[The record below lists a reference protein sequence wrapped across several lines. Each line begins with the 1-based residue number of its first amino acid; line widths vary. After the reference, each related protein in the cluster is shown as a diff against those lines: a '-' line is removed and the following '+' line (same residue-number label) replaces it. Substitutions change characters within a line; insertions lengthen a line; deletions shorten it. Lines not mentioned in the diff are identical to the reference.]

1 MSKLWPGHKRAGL
14 GVGALH
20 LVCEVKC
27 QTACKPGSVHPG
39 EPGAMAIHLGRP
51 SPDASR
57 NLPGRRRGNAPRRR
71 PACRPYSV
79 LLPVGFTLPPPSP
92 EARCALTAPFH
103 PCPPKPWRRRAVCF
117 LWHFPWGRPR
127 RALPGTVF
135 PWSPDFP
142 PPAGARPAEGDHPAV
157 WQLRC
162 RDHRSEASSRARG
175 CLAAQST
182 P

>member
-1 MSKLWPGHKRAGL
+1 MFFL
-14 GVGALH
+14 GNPPQRRGPPPRSG
-20 LVCEVKC
+20 C
-27 QTACKPGSVHPG
+27 QTACKPGSVLRI
-39 EPGAMAIHLGRP
+39 GAGMAIHLGRP
-51 SPDASR
+51 LPDASR
-57 NLPGRRRGNAPRRR
+57 DRPGRRPGNLPAGPFRCRSG
-71 PACRPYSV
+71 PACRPYLV
-79 LLPVGFTLPPPSP
+79 LLPVGFAVPFPSP
-92 EARCALTAPFH
+92 GTRCALTAPF
-103 PCPPKPWRRRAVCF
+103 PPSPPTPRLRRAVCF